1 MRKLTLTL
9 LAWLFLPKGSTDDY
23 LAAAGKANRWDFLKC
38 GLLTLAVLLVLEE
51 GLVIYG
57 VWVITAIAFG
67 VYQYLWVFSYPV
79 TRPVL
84 YEETS
89 LIFLGLVLVSHAAFA
104 VLCGAGYVGMSLLVF
119 SWLYFGR
126 ILGRFAVA
134 KEVRKILHAVRQEY
148 AQESPDQQ
156 IEIAEQMLQ
165 TRIEDV
171 RSL

>member
-1 MRKLTLTL
+1 MRQLVLTL
-9 LAWLFLPKGSTDDY
+9 LVWLFLPKGSTADY

-38 GLLTLAVLLVLEE
+38 GLLTLAVLPVLEE

-104 VLCGAGYVGMSLLVF
+104 VLCGAGFVGVSLLVC

-134 KEVRKILHAVRQEY
+134 KEVRKILDAVRKEY
-148 AQESPDQQ
+148 AEESPDQQ
-156 IEIAEQMLQ
+156 IEVAEQMLQ
-165 TRIEDV
+165 TRIEEV
-171 RSL
+171 RGL

>member
-38 GLLTLAVLLVLEE
+38 GLLALAVLLLLE
-51 GLVIYG
+51 GGMVIYG
-57 VWVITAIAFG
+57 VWVVTAIAFG

-89 LIFLGLVLVSHAAFA
+89 LVFLALVLTSLGAFA
-104 VLCGAGYVGMSLLVF
+104 VLCGAGLLGVGVLVF

-126 ILGRFAVA
+126 ILGRFAIA
-134 KEVRKILHAVRQEY
+134 KEVRKILHAVREEY
-148 AQESPDQQ
+148 AGESPDQQ
-156 IEIAEQMLQ
+156 IEIAEEMLQ
-165 TRIEDV
+165 TRIDDV

>member
-1 MRKLTLTL
+1 
-9 LAWLFLPKGSTDDY
+9 
-23 LAAAGKANRWDFLKC
+23 
-38 GLLTLAVLLVLEE
+38 
-51 GLVIYG
+51 
-57 VWVITAIAFG
+57 
-67 VYQYLWVFSYPV
+67 
-79 TRPVL
+79 VL

-104 VLCGAGYVGMSLLVF
+104 VLCGAGFVGVSLLVF

-126 ILGRFAVA
+126 VLGRFAIA
-134 KEVRKILHAVRQEY
+134 KEVRKILHAVREEY
-148 AQESPDQQ
+148 SQESPDQQ

>member
-1 MRKLTLTL
+1 MRKLTLTV
-9 LAWLFLPKGSTDDY
+9 LAWLFLPNGSMDDF
-23 LAAAGKANRWDFLKC
+23 LTAAGKANRWDFLKC
-38 GLLTLAVLLVLEE
+38 GLLALAVLLLLEG
-51 GLVIYG
+51 GLVIYA
-57 VWVITAIAFG
+57 VWMITAIAFG
-67 VYQYLWVFSYPV
+67 AYQYLWVFSYPV

-89 LIFLGLVLVSHAAFA
+89 LVFLGLVLTSLGAFA
-104 VLCGAGYVGMSLLVF
+104 VLCDAGFLGVGLLVF

-134 KEVRKILHAVRQEY
+134 KEVRRILHVVREEY

-156 IEIAEQMLQ
+156 IEIAEEMLQ

-171 RSL
+171 RSF